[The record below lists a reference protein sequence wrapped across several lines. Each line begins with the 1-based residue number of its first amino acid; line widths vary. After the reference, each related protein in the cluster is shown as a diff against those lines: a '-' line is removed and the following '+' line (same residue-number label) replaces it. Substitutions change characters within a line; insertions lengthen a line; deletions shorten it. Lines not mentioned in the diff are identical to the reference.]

1 MKFIS
6 GRQRQKHAH
15 EDDEDAVMFDQDA
28 VVLAKSVDG
37 PNALRP
43 SAQSIADVTRPG
55 IVHRLDKGTT
65 GLIVVA
71 KDALTHSG
79 LCEQFAA
86 RTVRRRYLAIVL
98 GTPDPVEGR
107 VHAPIGRDPRDRL
120 RMAVVHG
127 NGGKQA
133 TSNYSVR
140 ASIAG
145 GNVALLEWRLE
156 TGRTHQIRVHSREIG
171 HPIIGD
177 NIYGGI
183 GRSAAEQVHRRG
195 AMRLDKAQAI
205 VDKCKRP
212 MLHARTL
219 GFQHPITGEQLD
231 FVVDPPDDFAS
242 AYASLNGE

>member
-1 MKFIS
+1 
-6 GRQRQKHAH
+6 
-15 EDDEDAVMFDQDA
+15 
-28 VVLAKSVDG
+28 VDG
-37 PNALRP
+37 RNQKRNPDAP
-43 SAQSIADVTRPG
+43 DAIRPG

-71 KDALTHSG
+71 KDAPTHAG

-107 VHAPIGRDPRDRL
+107 VRAPIGRDPRDRL

-127 NGGKQA
+127 DGGKPA
-133 TSNYSVR
+133 ASNYIVR

-156 TGRTHQIRVHSREIG
+156 TGRTHQIRVHCQEIG

-177 NIYGGI
+177 DTYGGV
-183 GRSAAEQVHRRG
+183 GRSAAERVHRRG
-195 AMRLDKAQAI
+195 AMQLSEAQNI
-205 VDKCKRP
+205 VDKCMRP

-231 FVVDPPDDFAS
+231 FAVDPPDDFAS
-242 AYASLNGE
+242 VYAALNGK